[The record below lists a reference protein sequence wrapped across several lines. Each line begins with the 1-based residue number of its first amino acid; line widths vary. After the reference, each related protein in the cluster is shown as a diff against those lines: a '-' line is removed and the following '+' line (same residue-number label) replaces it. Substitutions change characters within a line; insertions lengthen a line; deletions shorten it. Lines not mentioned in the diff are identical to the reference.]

1 MMSGAEAEDSFTGV
15 SDNSNWC
22 YARRLG
28 NAFLDFLDVADAFL
42 DRKHDRCY
50 CSECDDY
57 PDVINQSVEDDGPTP
72 YLIPKGWCRFGLAV
86 PPRMQALNG
95 FQEWSVSYHGVSSP
109 LVLSSILQCGQLMKA
124 GDKLLDGS
132 TLKSIKCVGRQDPWF
147 YTSPTIGYAGLM
159 FYAEP
164 KPFEWQGRW
173 FEGSIVLQ
181 CRQRPGSYTTQGE
194 TMGFARDWP
203 GHLEALCGALFDLN
217 TIEWLSDENVGVIPC
232 GLLVRVWKLGSD
244 PERVNYSSP
253 IDPPHLRQVLHS
265 PTV

>member
-1 MMSGAEAEDSFTGV
+1 MSGTEAEGSLTGV
-15 SDNSNWC
+15 PKGNNWC
-22 YARRLG
+22 YCRRLG
-28 NAFLDFLDVADAFL
+28 NAFLGFLDVVDAFL
-42 DRKHDRCY
+42 DSKHNRCC
-50 CSECDDY
+50 CSKYDDY
-57 PDVINQSVEDDGPTP
+57 PDVSNQSVEDDGPIP

-86 PPRMQALNG
+86 PPHMQVLNA

-109 LVLSSILQCGQLMKA
+109 MVLSSILQCGRLMKA

-132 TLKSIKCVGRQDPWF
+132 TLNSAKCAGRQDPWL

-194 TMGFARDWP
+194 TMSFAKDWP
-203 GHLEALCGALFDLN
+203 GHLESLFGALFDVN
-217 TIEWLSDENVGVIPC
+217 TIEWRSDEDVGVILC
-232 GLLVRVWKLGSD
+232 GLLVCVWKLGSD